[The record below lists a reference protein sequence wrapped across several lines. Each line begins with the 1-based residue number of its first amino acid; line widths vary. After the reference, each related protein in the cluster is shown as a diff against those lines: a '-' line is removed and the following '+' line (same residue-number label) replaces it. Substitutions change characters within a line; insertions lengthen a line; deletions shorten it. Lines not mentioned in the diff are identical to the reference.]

1 MENKAEAFNF
11 SSPTYQRIMPTDGGY
26 NLAFRSKV
34 ESTLADVNSS
44 SIELTK
50 DTAREIVQAD
60 FRGLLNLTTD
70 DEIKTINDA
79 YAMYFFG
86 NDIGGDVISSIA
98 PAEER
103 EYPFDWYTDNFGSP
117 SSVNNTPSTPKE
129 IRNKWREFTTAMLE
143 GNEAGKKIKERALK
157 ASKLPTDY
165 DTLSFDKQVE
175 AGRVASSEGWIEN
188 TVWNDYVAAQ
198 DARIGGWI
206 AGGAIMAS
214 SPMGMD
220 SMAVDTY
227 DARREMASNIATE
240 AKIDFNNPYMVDA
253 IERFIGV
260 EDPTTD
266 AISKGDMTQRMA
278 RIREY
283 ALRDDS
289 DGKIVYRDGELYAKE
304 DTEWRKGMYYRQS
317 MASEIEQYQKYKEF
331 KAMAELANTPK
342 AGTLLATWLNND
354 DNKGVVS
361 SKASLA
367 NILSSYVANNSGD
380 AKSKKEALETV
391 EAAMR
396 IVSLY
401 DTTKGFKHREDDHGA
416 IEFLK
421 SVGNIALS
429 IGDSLVG
436 GVEAVSVD
444 APRVAAK
451 ITSQLLG
458 DKGNEEDLRS
468 KALQMRIESALRGK
482 IDSSGAMDETLQT
495 TGSLFGIGWTAKGIS
510 VASKA
515 LRTSK
520 WFSSKKNLNMMNK
533 AASKIGK
540 IDDDIKALGE
550 ADAANLEYWAE
561 RSRLLSKKGKIE
573 GVINTHKSIQRCD
586 EVVSEVIM
594 GLAFGAEGARDAMEA
609 FHVEHQTGS
618 QNNAEDLENAIEGG
632 LVSGVSYGI
641 PSFFIGNQTVA
652 ILTSNNKAIKEKFI
666 GDILKRANYILY
678 GKGGV
683 SDGAIPRARVVKHLV
698 LDTLEQWMA
707 RSLGLFGRGAAIGAE
722 NELAFQASS
731 IAGHA
736 TAEGE
741 IDMTKASIAR
751 LIGSSLSMG
760 AGMSMSGQLGIIN
773 KLRAENKVIAEQ
785 SDHARYG
792 YAAGA
797 IAGALATKGMGDV
810 LSGVAAVNI
819 LSRFL
824 GEYYNA
830 YTRQGGDK
838 GDEIQKVSDNIT
850 RQYGKE
856 VSSVIEGLF
865 RESSDVYR
873 NAKGYS
879 MSADT
884 GATKYLFEDV
894 VERMLPGAKVKAFV
908 DPETSV
914 TTVDVSWKL
923 QSGKNVSLSIPV
935 SMQSSLDAPH
945 KTNEDGSVSWH
956 RYGVSEILD
965 ELKTLAESGRIA
977 EEDLKKVEE
986 FLSSNDD
993 YILDFVDSEGNRV
1006 LERLLKGTA
1015 VGLTDPSG
1023 NVELADASNRHSVT
1037 RKAGSNTTLPYAVS
1051 HEFGHVILKKL
1062 ADEGVITKE
1071 QIEIIKAAAKD
1082 DGSNMAWDEWLMF
1095 QGGKDVL
1102 GEYMKNSSGKQSKLE
1117 AIGGW
1122 AKDLVRTVFGL
1133 SKMADEKKAEEV
1145 SFNNFIN
1152 SRIEKA
1158 KEYKKGVEELER
1170 LHEEQEK
1177 AREEAVNSAISNVF
1191 GDEVNRSDDTT
1202 AEDMVMT
1209 EEEVNEKLGMYVN
1222 PASPDGELIGP
1233 DHPDYHFAVASSA
1246 IKKITESNGFK
1257 SGNPI
1262 GWHIKDILPLLTK
1275 EEMAHLCVWLDK
1287 EGFPLSLAMVADDTA
1302 YNAVE
1307 CHAMGR
1313 KPLGAVSVEPL
1324 TMLTEDQVSSIGERE
1339 YRKDGKTSLFYILHK
1354 KPDSGIAPTEQTSQA
1369 VSTAQASLPMICSHD
1384 GLMRLFDSPEEYSN
1398 FLQKINDFSLD
1409 AYDKAGLKPNA
1420 ELWKKTEA
1428 IRNAMS
1434 NMTEKDKAIFRVKSE
1449 KNGIDIVVYPIVG
1462 TIGGDPAYR
1471 FEFGTNKEF
1480 HSRLPKDFFNHI
1492 HGDEL
1497 TIKDFFK
1504 EDSLKKENPLFAMY
1518 PELKNVKVTFVDY
1531 EEEDILRP
1539 DSVYVGVANRYEY
1552 HIKGRKFN
1560 ASTKE
1565 EKAMYDESRRI
1576 QRDEQGSAIPL
1587 PQEVTYFRDRFM
1599 AERNPLRPKDSVPAV
1614 WLAPKRKLR
1623 VGKYKSGSARFINTT
1638 PSIVVWTKSSGFSNS
1653 RRGQASI
1660 LNQINR
1666 AIVEYIQSQETDAH
1680 IDGVT
1685 VIQNG
1690 KEEVLPHGIT
1700 TSNQVSQLAA
1710 RGENVAITPYLD
1722 PATYAA
1728 RASSRWVGVSPFVND
1743 ESTTVALT
1751 NLLTGGGTF
1760 PRFRDMLYDAFK
1772 EAGIDVSKLR
1782 FKGDQVAIIDSLCRS
1797 MFWVFSDKLES
1808 ALMSERF
1815 NIKPDELSKDAL
1827 SYAESQKKISEI
1839 GVLPANPTIIPVRAP
1854 RFTRDKD
1861 GRIRLIGFR
1870 TLPSVA
1876 TGAHNHIKGG
1886 LYGTT
1891 EEDRRDI
1898 YDGVRYTLP
1907 NSETKDVNS
1916 PIIPSSLDF
1925 NVLYSESANDKR
1937 SVLRRFKAYV
1947 ENEIIPYVANKIKRL
1962 GKAGLETA
1970 VKVDRD
1976 GYVDEWGDFND
1987 AGSIKDVSN
1996 VRDAFRV
2003 IYAAWKDKI
2012 KNNANEIDLYKNA
2025 SHAEEY
2031 SSGKESSF
2039 GDKGELLE
2047 SNTVATVNNRAVD
2060 ESMNTVS
2067 SEVAEVASFLAH
2079 VYLKD
2084 GDLGG
2089 ELAGA
2094 FLLSERGID
2103 SSIIREALPLTTG
2116 LVYDGNVDV
2125 DKTLMKDFTEW
2136 KKNKSGRASGSSAPK
2151 PIISKLSAEDY
2162 VAISMA
2168 NAIANG
2174 GESYAVDSKTEDALS
2189 KRMKALS
2196 IDESKKAEILA
2207 LANLLASGKRGD
2219 SEKIAPEVYAE
2230 LAKNLKLQ
2238 PTVGAMLSGFIIGE
2252 NDFFIKQARKDRA
2265 DAKKDKKIEEER
2277 EAQRQRDEYLSAKK
2291 LNTKDAISRKADIDK
2306 LIGSSSLI
2314 ELFKMG
2320 SPSAKYSSTMEFAK
2334 EAEKKYLEHLR
2345 TTMPNVY
2352 GDMSDIDMMND
2363 YKVRFGWNN
2372 TVASWIRYSA
2382 KKMYVSN
2389 IKIGALQE
2397 AARLELIT
2405 ASVGGKDKPLSV
2417 ATEVLAARAEHLG
2430 EHIRRY
2436 GTVSKFKDADGAERE
2451 RLEGSADIVN
2461 KIKGYIDANA
2471 KGRFHV
2477 RTNESNL
2484 DRVISPRVQQYWKI
2498 VKDTIYW
2505 SDEKVQKRINELTN
2519 ILGSVD
2525 PSAYSADI
2533 EFTDETVKNRVEA
2546 ELEIRALIN
2555 YGGLIGKL
2563 PGEVEDALIRI
2574 AQDIDGKL
2582 QEHEEKIAE
2591 KRIAVSNFNNAIL
2604 DAQSTVKQKVDDKF
2618 TGLLTSL
2625 LYFNMPNMF
2634 DRFRANFAEESP
2646 AFVALTELER
2656 RFSESER
2663 LRVLDTNRHENEF
2676 VKAAER
2682 IFGKPFA
2689 KIVNELSVK
2698 DADLASRFSLTN
2710 KESLSR
2716 GQLMN
2721 IYLCTRQGLNKGD
2734 SMYKNN
2740 QACGRDDM
2748 YFESIKAELTEQEL
2762 AMCDWMSDH
2771 LEIVR
2776 QEVSPVAKD
2785 ISGVDLLFTH
2795 EQYFPVKHEHDDY
2808 PTERHR
2814 FVVSRFPGFLIPR
2827 SGGKRHLDET
2837 RDAFRVF
2844 SDHLNAAMKY
2854 KNYAHLIDFCHFT
2867 LWTKEVCDGYTKA
2880 IGREARDKIYAQLA
2894 DSLSLGVNEADN
2906 VANSL
2911 RRVATAGS
2919 MWYNVTS
2926 SLKQIVDGIPAFG
2939 LYSNPLLQAKG
2950 FMELMYSK
2958 EAWSAIGELKN
2969 AGILK
2974 ARLSSGISEPLDAII
2989 KAGRT
2994 KGGIGDSGI
3003 FKTYA
3008 KNGMILTTLTDS
3020 IASLTGG
3027 SVHYRLKLNEYL
3039 NQGMAVEDA
3048 KRMAL
3053 ADADIAINLT
3063 QASSRQLYLHEFQRG
3078 TPWLRT
3084 VAQFLGPAL
3093 LRVGREVEL
3102 AHRAF
3107 FVETGKGKVKAFKK
3121 LFSAMAMGH
3130 VVIPTFLTLLDYG
3143 MQMIAPS
3150 FPNEDE
3156 EDLRDRMIVYWASSM
3171 LAGPFSGMLFF
3182 GDAVVASGR
3191 TAMSK
3196 VLDKP
3201 FMRSGGAESLIPSF
3215 GYLSR
3220 VLDATGKTF
3229 KEFYEASPMG
3239 DGDWKDAV
3247 QGVLEALRLTPAG
3260 NLGYKVLRKH
3270 DALPGKDD

>member
-1 MENKAEAFNF
+1 MGNKAEAFNF

-26 NLAFRSKV
+26 NLAFRSKG
-34 ESTLADVNSS
+34 ESILADVNSS

-70 DEIKTINDA
+70 DEVKTINDA

-103 EYPFDWYTDNFGSP
+103 ESPFDWYTDNFGNP
-117 SSVNNTPSTPKE
+117 SSVNNTPSTPKD

-175 AGRVASSEGWIEN
+175 AGRIASSEGWIEN

-206 AGGAIMAS
+206 AGCAIMAS

-227 DARREMASNIATE
+227 DAMREMALNIATE

-266 AISKGDMTQRMA
+266 AISKGDMTQRMT

-317 MASEIEQYQKYKEF
+317 MALEIEQYQKYKEF

-391 EAAMR
+391 GAAMR

-444 APRVAAK
+444 TPRVAAK

-495 TGSLFGIGWTAKGIS
+495 TASLFGIGWTARGIS

-550 ADAANLEYWAE
+550 ADAANLGYWDE
-561 RSRLLSKKGKIE
+561 RARLLSKKGKIE

-618 QNNAEDLENAIEGG
+618 QDNAEDLESAIEGG

-797 IAGALATKGMGDV
+797 IAGALATRGMGDG
-810 LSGVAAVNI
+810 LSEVAAVNI

-873 NAKGYS
+873 NAKWYS
-879 MSADT
+879 MSAET

-908 DPETSV
+908 DPETDA

-1023 NVELADASNRHSVT
+1023 NVELADASNRQSVT

-1071 QIEIIKAAAKD
+1071 QIEVIKAAAKA

-1102 GEYMKNSSGKQSKLE
+1102 GEYMKDSSGKQSKLE

-1133 SKMADEKKAEEV
+1133 SKMADEKKAEEI

-1191 GDEVNRSDDTT
+1191 GDEVNRSNDTT
-1202 AEDMVMT
+1202 AEDMAMT

-1246 IKKITESNGFK
+1246 MKKITESNGFK

-1262 GWHIKDILPLLTK
+1262 GWHMKDILPLLTK

-1287 EGFPLSLAMVADDTA
+1287 EGFPLSLTMVADDTA

-1307 CHAMGR
+1307 CHSIGR

-1339 YRKDGKTSLFYILHK
+1339 YRKAGKTSLFYILHK
-1354 KPDSGIAPTEQTSQA
+1354 KPDSGVAPTEQTSQA

-1409 AYDKAGLKPNA
+1409 AYDKAGLKPNE
-1420 ELWKKTEA
+1420 ELWKKTKA
-1428 IRNAMS
+1428 IRDAMAK
-1434 NMTEKDKAIFRVKSE
+1434 MDEKDKAIFRVKS
-1449 KNGIDIVVYPIVG
+1449 KDGGVDIVVYPIAG
-1462 TIGGDPAYR
+1462 TVGGDPSYR
-1471 FEFGTNKEF
+1471 FEFGTEKEF
-1480 HSRLPKDFFNHI
+1480 HSKLPKDFFNHV
-1492 HGDEL
+1492 HGDE
-1497 TIKDFFK
+1497 IKVGDFFK
-1504 EDSLKKENPLFAMY
+1504 PDSLKKTNPLFAMY
-1518 PELKNVKVTFVDY
+1518 PDLRSLEVMFVDY
-1531 EEEDILRP
+1531 EEEDIIRT
-1539 DSVYVGVANRYEY
+1539 DSDYVGRANRYE
-1552 HIKGRKFN
+1552 HEVKGQTKY

-1565 EKAMYDESRRI
+1565 EKEDYDAAYRI
-1576 QRDEQGSAIPL
+1576 IRDENGSAVPL
-1587 PQEVTYFRDRFM
+1587 PREVTYFRDRFM
-1599 AERNPLRPKDSVPAV
+1599 DSRNPLHPRTAAPSV
-1614 WLAPKRKLR
+1614 WFAPERKLSD
-1623 VGKYKSGSARFINTT
+1623 GMYKSGSTRFIHTK
-1638 PSIVVWTKSSGFSNS
+1638 PKIVVWTKSKSFSNS
-1653 RRGQASI
+1653 RKAQVSI

-1666 AIVEYIQSQETDAH
+1666 AIVEYIQSQESDAH

-1685 VIQNG
+1685 VMKDG
-1690 KEEVLPHGIT
+1690 HEEILPHGIT
-1700 TSNQVSQLAA
+1700 TSSQVSVL
-1710 RGENVAITPYLD
+1710 GNKGPVSITPYLD
-1722 PATYAA
+1722 PTTYAS
-1728 RASSRWVGVSPFVND
+1728 RATSRWAGSSPLSNSY
-1743 ESTTVALT
+1743 STTVALNT
-1751 NLLTGGGTF
+1751 MLGGGDTF
-1760 PRFRDMLYDAFK
+1760 PKFRELIIQAFK
-1772 EAGIDVSKLR
+1772 EAGIDIHNVR
-1782 FKGDQVAIIDSLCRS
+1782 FKGDKVSILDSMCRS
-1797 MFWVFSDKLES
+1797 MFWMFTDKIESDF
-1808 ALMSERF
+1808 MSERF
-1815 NIKPDELSKDAL
+1815 NIKPDELDSTAAE
-1827 SYAESQKKISEI
+1827 YADLQKKISDV
-1839 GVLPANPTIIPVRAP
+1839 GVLPANPTVNAVRVP
-1854 RFTRDKD
+1854 RFKKGQD
-1861 GRIRLIGFR
+1861 GGIVLIGFR
-1870 TLPSVA
+1870 TLPSIA
-1876 TGAHNHIKGG
+1876 TGAHSHKKGG
-1886 LYGTT
+1886 IYDTT

-1898 YDGVRYTLP
+1898 YNDARYLLP
-1907 NSETKDVNS
+1907 GSETSAVNP
-1916 PIIPSSLDF
+1916 PIIPSSKDYR
-1925 NVLYSESANDKR
+1925 VLVSWSENRK
-1937 SVLRRFKAYV
+1937 VHVINRFRNYV
-1947 ENEIIPYVANKIKRL
+1947 DNEIVPYVANKIKL
-1962 GKAGLETA
+1962 HGKEGLQVVVEQ
-1970 VKVDRD
+1970 DNEGNPIEWD
-1976 GYVDEWGDFND
+1976 GFSGR
-1987 AGSIKDVSN
+1987 GSIKSADFAQK
-1996 VRDAFRV
+1996 AFHK
-2003 IYAAWKDKI
+2003 AFKEW
-2012 KNNANEIDLYKNA
+2012 
-2025 SHAEEY
+2025 
-2031 SSGKESSF
+2031 KESIKAKDSEAKAYDTAVPAEVYSA
-2039 GDKGELLE
+2039 GVDSVKDGEDIIE
-2047 SNTVATVNNRAVD
+2047 SRAVATVSNKD
-2060 ESMNTVS
+2060 IDVS
-2067 SEVAEVASFLAH
+2067 ERTASKEIRDAAALFAQAFS
-2079 VYLKD
+2079 KGGKAD
-2084 GDLGG
+2084 GVSVS
-2089 ELAGA
+2089 A
-2094 FLLSERGID
+2094 FLKSEYGFGD
-2103 SSIIREALPLTTG
+2103 EDLREALSLINAM
-2116 LVYDGNVDV
+2116 VYNGDINTNKELEKKFLAW
-2125 DKTLMKDFTEW
+2125 KTRL
-2136 KKNKSGRASGSSAPK
+2136 KNNSPRDEVAK

-2174 GESYAVDSKTEDALS
+2174 GESYAVDSKAEDALS

-2219 SEKIAPEVYAE
+2219 SKKIAPEVYAE

-2238 PTVGAMLSGFIIGE
+2238 PTVGAMLSGFRIGE
-2252 NDFFIKQARKDRA
+2252 NDFFIKQARKNRA
-2265 DAKKDKKIEEER
+2265 EAKKDKKIEEER
-2277 EAQRQRDEYLSAKK
+2277 EAQRQKDEYLSAKK

-2334 EAEKKYLEHLR
+2334 EAEKKYLEHLK

-2436 GTVSKFKDADGAERE
+2436 GTVSKFKDADGVERE

-2989 KAGRT
+2989 KAGRA

-3078 TPWLRT
+3078 VPWLRT

-3239 DGDWKDAV
+3239 DGDWNDAV